1 MKALILTGKY
11 CTDVEFT
18 YALYRLQE
26 AGFEVDVA
34 VRGNQTVLGIIG
46 EKIVPNKDIPDL
58 DVNDYELLILPGGA
72 KAMEYLRQDDDV
84 IGFIQHFHKTGKVI
98 GSICH
103 AAQLLISAGLVK
115 GRHIS
120 GYYSIKDD
128 IRNAGGTYV
137 DAAYVTDGNI
147 VSSPHYRYLGSWMKE
162 VLRIAKE
169 NRPPNMGQIDEKVG
183 EGEHGIE

>member
-137 DAAYVTDGNI
+137 DAAYVTDGTI
-147 VSSPHYRYLGSWMKE
+147 VTSPHYKHLGAWMRE
-162 VLRIAKE
+162 ILRLVSLKREAL
-169 NRPPNMGQIDEKVG
+169 PVG